1 MAGFQRRLTES
12 LQFRLSCWLLLT
24 ILLVALLAG
33 AFSFVSAIDEVNDM
47 QDNTL
52 RQIAAQSDWR
62 APSDSWLDIDD
73 DDEVS
78 VQPLEGGRLPVPPE
92 LADGIYTLRLKGDTY
107 RVLIRTLPDASRIAV
122 TQETERRDE
131 IAQASA
137 LRTLTP
143 ILILIPTLLLVVVIL
158 VRRMFRPI
166 SALAADLDNRSEQ
179 ALHPLADV
187 RLPTEI
193 RPFVAA
199 INRLLGRAEQSMRE
213 QRRFVA
219 DAAHEL
225 RSPLTALSLQAE
237 RLADAP
243 MSDEAGA
250 RLAVL
255 RQGIERGRNLLEQL
269 LSLARVQSA
278 AATPVP
284 LSVMQV
290 YRRVLEVMLP
300 LAEARGIDLGVDSD
314 SDAEVLA
321 DETDLTTLIKNL
333 VDNAIRYTQS
343 GGRVDLRLHIEG
355 TLAVVQVV
363 DNGPGI
369 PQQEQLRVFDPFYR
383 VLGQDQPGSG
393 LGLAIVAAIA
403 ERLGANVK
411 LSETDTNAHR
421 GLCVEVRLPL
431 FKNA

>member
-393 LGLAIVAAIA
+393 LGLAIVAVIA